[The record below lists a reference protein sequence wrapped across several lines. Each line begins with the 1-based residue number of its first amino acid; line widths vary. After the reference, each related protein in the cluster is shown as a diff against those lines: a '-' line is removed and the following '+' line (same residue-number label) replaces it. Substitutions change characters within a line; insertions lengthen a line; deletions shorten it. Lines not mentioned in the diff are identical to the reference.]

1 VRSMLR
7 AARAKNLR
15 LLYARPVNE
24 TPRFEGPLMIDR
36 KAGCRLIAIALM
48 LATLSGC
55 RQLSMLR
62 EGHLPWS
69 KTARLGQAPAASPA
83 EAPKPL
89 RPEQKADIQIAMA
102 RSLERQGRT
111 DDAKKMYLQA
121 IQAAPKRADAHHLL
135 ALLYDRNGEC
145 RAAEKYY
152 QQALDLDAQNA
163 ELHCDLGY
171 NYYLQQRWQDAESR
185 LRCALELAP
194 DLRRAHNNLALLL
207 ARTGREREALEE
219 FMRAGASPAEAH
231 ANLANVLTLS
241 DRWQEAEAA
250 FQQALAI
257 NPKLESAQEGLRRL
271 RSLAAKRSAG
281 GISTAASP
289 SAAEATQATYLNS
302 RCLGQTDA
310 TAPAVQAERRSVD

>member
-1 VRSMLR
+1 
-7 AARAKNLR
+7 
-15 LLYARPVNE
+15 
-24 TPRFEGPLMIDR
+24 MIHR
-36 KAGCRLIAIALM
+36 KFGYHLATMTIM

-55 RQLSMLR
+55 QQLSMLR

-69 KTARLGQAPAASPA
+69 RTARQTHVPPVSPA
-83 EAPKPL
+83 EATEPL

-121 IQAAPKRADAHHLL
+121 IQAAPKRADVHHFL

-171 NYYLQQRWQDAESR
+171 NYYLQQRWQDAEAR
-185 LRCALELAP
+185 LRCALELAS
-194 DLRRAHNNLALLL
+194 DLPRAHNNLGLLL
-207 ARTGREREALEE
+207 ARTGREGEALEE
-219 FMRAGASPAEAH
+219 FMRAGSSPAEAH
-231 ANLANVLTLS
+231 ANLACVFMLS
-241 DRWQEAEAA
+241 NRWQEAETT

-257 NPKLESAQEGLRRL
+257 NPKLESAQEGLTRL

-281 GISTAASP
+281 GISTAAPP

-302 RCLGQTDA
+302 RGLAQTDA
-310 TAPAVQAERRSVD
+310 TGPAVQAER